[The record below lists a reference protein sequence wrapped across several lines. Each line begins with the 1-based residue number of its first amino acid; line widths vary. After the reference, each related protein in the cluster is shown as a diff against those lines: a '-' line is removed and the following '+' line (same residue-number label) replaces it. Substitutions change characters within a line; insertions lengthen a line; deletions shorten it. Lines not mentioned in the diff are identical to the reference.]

1 MLKRYNL
8 SGDINIPPEK
18 MEKMIVHDKKRTG
31 TEMNFVFI
39 KGIEK
44 PVVEKIPVRELIGF
58 YKDYLKGIVVIRI
71 HLVFYSECRFLE
83 SLMALIQEL

>member
-1 MLKRYNL
+1 
-8 SGDINIPPEK
+8 

-58 YKDYLKGIVVIRI
+58 YKDYLKGIVVI
-71 HLVFYSECRFLE
+71 
-83 SLMALIQEL
+83 